1 MIPSSYPDQ
10 RMIMC
15 IMLQRV
21 NWAGRDMRAAA
32 ELMGAD
38 QGGFDVSRPHEL
50 LDGSTPRSE
59 AGGDAEAE
67 NDLPLPS
74 SGS

>member
-15 IMLQRV
+15 TMLQRV
-21 NWAGRDMRAAA
+21 NWAGEAMRAAA
-32 ELMGAD
+32 EFMGGEH
-38 QGGFDVSRPHEL
+38 GGFDVSRPHEL

-59 AGGDAEAE
+59 ARG
-67 NDLPLPS
+67 NP
-74 SGS
+74 

>member
-1 MIPSSYPDQ
+1 MILPLYPDQ
-10 RMIMC
+10 RMIMRT
-15 IMLQRV
+15 MLQRV
-21 NWAGRDMRAAA
+21 NWAGEFMRAAA